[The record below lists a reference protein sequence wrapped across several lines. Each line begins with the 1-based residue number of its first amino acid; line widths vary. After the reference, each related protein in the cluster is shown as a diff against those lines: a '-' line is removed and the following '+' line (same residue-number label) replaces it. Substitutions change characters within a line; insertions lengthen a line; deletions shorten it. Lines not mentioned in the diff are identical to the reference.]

1 MCIETEMYADK
12 ERGGAIGGM
21 VIIFFFILVLTKSVC
36 TVLFILCVKRYIK
49 NVHNYSIYSFILIQI
64 FFTFIQ

>member
-12 ERGGAIGGM
+12 ERGGGDWRDGDHI
-21 VIIFFFILVLTKSVC
+21 FFILVLTKSVC